1 MTRKKKVLSQ
11 EWSAESL
18 QRSKVPL
25 KKSNS
30 LSKFPWS
37 KFTTRRSE
45 ICLILRKITLRF
57 TKIKTKVFMLRI
69 WPKVM
74 SAEKM
79 KYFPYWKSEMKID
92 QLEALIWI
100 SSHLDLIVFL
110 FLRSSR
116 RILLISL
123 PERVRFIL
131 LIWLVPRELQRP
143 VLKDKLLMKPKIL
156 TKVSHVW
163 VKLLMRWP
171 MENLRIFLIEI
182 LSSPEFSKRVS
193 VVTLEQVWS

>member
-1 MTRKKKVLSQ
+1 MKYVSHSRMKKRAQLWVLTNKQVIKNPLIIPLTPLMIQIKSRRISMILQFYPSSTVFSKVSTVRFSPMVKLDQVRPIRCSVQTQMTRKKKVLSQ

-69 WPKVM
+69 
-74 SAEKM
+74 
-79 KYFPYWKSEMKID
+79 
-92 QLEALIWI
+92 
-100 SSHLDLIVFL
+100 
-110 FLRSSR
+110 
-116 RILLISL
+116 
-123 PERVRFIL
+123 
-131 LIWLVPRELQRP
+131 
-143 VLKDKLLMKPKIL
+143 
-156 TKVSHVW
+156 
-163 VKLLMRWP
+163 
-171 MENLRIFLIEI
+171 
-182 LSSPEFSKRVS
+182 
-193 VVTLEQVWS
+193 